1 MGNVKFKVR
10 ILTWK
15 FSFIKRN
22 GSLHGLEILMSG
34 LDSLLFIYSAD
45 VLAENIL
52 GSWSLLQLQNEN
64 ERLSLLNAYY
74 LLNVTALVDY
84 EQSLFFLVPS
94 SKTRE
99 TRY

>member
-1 MGNVKFKVR
+1 
-10 ILTWK
+10 
-15 FSFIKRN
+15 
-22 GSLHGLEILMSG
+22 MSG

>member
-1 MGNVKFKVR
+1 MEFVTV
-10 ILTWK
+10 I
-15 FSFIKRN
+15 
-22 GSLHGLEILMSG
+22 
-34 LDSLLFIYSAD
+34 
-45 VLAENIL
+45 
-52 GSWSLLQLQNEN
+52 NEN

>member
-1 MGNVKFKVR
+1 MLCRR
-10 ILTWK
+10 IGWK
-15 FSFIKRN
+15 PIGFVEFVTVI
-22 GSLHGLEILMSG
+22 
-34 LDSLLFIYSAD
+34 
-45 VLAENIL
+45 
-52 GSWSLLQLQNEN
+52 NEN